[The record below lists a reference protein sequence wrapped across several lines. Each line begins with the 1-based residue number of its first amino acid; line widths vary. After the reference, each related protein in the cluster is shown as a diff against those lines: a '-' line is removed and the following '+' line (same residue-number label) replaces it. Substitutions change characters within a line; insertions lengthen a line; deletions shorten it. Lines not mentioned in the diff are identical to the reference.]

1 MKLIENKKNVKKF
14 FLYNGEEVYA
24 YNDKLIIG
32 NKILP
37 SKEKD
42 CYDCKNGV
50 LYQFI
55 NKGSFEYTLL
65 RYDSNSFA
73 EDKFRYEDKE
83 YFSPQ
88 QYCSY
93 ESEEIDDEK
102 VNVKISFW
110 DKGKEILFQF
120 ISNEEYEICIYD
132 FINEVLVLKSS
143 YSHNSILFYTKTG
156 ERLWE
161 YKVEEG
167 REIHESGVMV
177 VDDIVVIPS
186 KEKGQAVLVEGYN
199 LLTGEKVWEV
209 DDKDCCNYCY
219 SIDQNKML
227 YSLASFYCKDHTV
240 ELRLTQINP
249 FTGEAEMSVLKE
261 GDYWGQIRSLNE
273 TIYGNK
279 LFYVNLNKA
288 EGFSL
293 GVVDLDSKELIEDMP
308 LESDGFHV
316 EKPIVTDD
324 KIYVLILHDDKGLN
338 ELRIYE
344 NEFK

>member
-1 MKLIENKKNVKKF
+1 MKLQEVKKGIVNF
-14 FLYNGEEVYA
+14 ILYKGEEVFVYK
-24 YNDKLIIG
+24 DKIVVG
-32 NKILP
+32 
-37 SKEKD
+37 
-42 CYDCKNGV
+42 CKTLSANTEENYRCVQDV
-50 LYQFI
+50 LYKQTDDENDIDVLSRFD
-55 NKGSFEYTLL
+55 GDSFVEE
-65 RYDSNSFA
+65 S
-73 EDKFRYEDKE
+73 FRYEFKK
-83 YFSPQ
+83 YINSRKSF
-88 QYCSY
+88 SY
-93 ESEEIDDEK
+93 EFEK
-102 VNVKISFW
+102 GVVRVSSKTDGVESLFEFEAKKRYKVLELDNSS
-110 DKGKEILFQF
+110 EILVL
-120 ISNEEYEICIYD
+120 CIGG
-132 FINEVLVLKSS
+132 IAKEL
-143 YSHNSILFYTKTG
+143 LFYTKTG

-279 LFYVNLNKA
+279 LFYVNQIKK
-288 EGFSL
+288 EGF
-293 GVVDLDSKELIEDMP
+293 EIET
-308 LESDGFHV
+308 LFFYFVISN
-316 EKPIVTDD
+316 K
-324 KIYVLILHDDKGLN
+324 
-338 ELRIYE
+338 
-344 NEFK
+344 

>member
-1 MKLIENKKNVKKF
+1 MRLLENKKGVVDF
-14 FLYNGEEVYA
+14 ILYKNEEVLV
-24 YNDKLIIG
+24 YNDKIKIG
-32 NKILP
+32 DKMLSIDDEAYFDCVKDVLYKQINDKDDIAIL
-37 SKEKD
+37 SH
-42 CYDCKNGV
+42 YDGNAFVEEEFMYEFKQYFNSQRRISYEFKNGV
-50 LYQFI
+50 GLFSYISNGEDFVFEFATKRRYNVLGLD
-55 NKGSFEYTLL
+55 NKDEILL
-65 RYDSNSFA
+65 L
-73 EDKFRYEDKE
+73 
-83 YFSPQ
+83 
-88 QYCSY
+88 CH
-93 ESEEIDDEK
+93 
-102 VNVKISFW
+102 VV
-110 DKGKEILFQF
+110 GKEL
-120 ISNEEYEICIYD
+120 
-132 FINEVLVLKSS
+132 
-143 YSHNSILFYTKTG
+143 LFYTKTG

-186 KEKGQAVLVEGYN
+186 KENGQAVLVEGYN

-219 SIDQNKML
+219 SIGQNKML

-249 FTGEAEMSVLKE
+249 FTGEAEMSVIKE
-261 GDYWGQIRSLNE
+261 GDHWGYVRSLNE

-293 GVVDLDSKELIEDMP
+293 GVVDLDTKELIEDMP

-324 KIYVLILHDDKGLN
+324 KIYVLILHDDKSLN

>member
-1 MKLIENKKNVKKF
+1 MKLIENKKEVKKF

-83 YFSPQ
+83 YFSLQ

-102 VNVKISFW
+102 VNLKISFW

-143 YSHNSILFYTKTG
+143 YSHNSLLFYTKTG

-177 VDDIVVIPS
+177 VDDIVVIPCTEDDAPIS
-186 KEKGQAVLVEGYN
+186 VEGYN
-199 LLTGEKVWEV
+199 LITGEKLWEV
-209 DDKDCCNYCY
+209 DDEDYCNYCY
-219 SIDQNKML
+219 VIGPNKML
-227 YSLASFYCKDHTV
+227 YALSSYYCDGGSV
-240 ELRLTQINP
+240 ELHLCELNP
-249 FTGEAEMSVLKE
+249 FTGETNKKELKE
-261 GDYWGQIRSLNE
+261 GRHWDDIHPAD
-273 TIYGNK
+273 TVIYGNK
-279 LFYVNLNKA
+279 LFYVNQIKK
-288 EGFSL
+288 EGCSV
-293 GVVDLDSKELIEDMP
+293 GVVDLETKELIDDTP
-308 LESDGFHV
+308 LESQGNTV

-324 KIYVLILHDDKGLN
+324 KIYVRVRELN

>member
-1 MKLIENKKNVKKF
+1 MKLLENIKEIVNF
-14 FLYNGEEVYA
+14 ILYKEEEVLVYK
-24 YNDKLIIG
+24 DKIVVG
-32 NKILP
+32 SKALP
-37 SKEKD
+37 ANTEENYRCVQD
-42 CYDCKNGV
+42 V
-50 LYQFI
+50 LYKQTDDE
-55 NKGSFEYTLL
+55 NDVDVLS
-65 RYDSNSFA
+65 RYDGNAFV
-73 EDKFRYEDKE
+73 EEFFRYEFKK
-83 YFSPQ
+83 YINSRMNF
-88 QYCSY
+88 SY
-93 ESEEIDDEK
+93 EFEK
-102 VNVKISFW
+102 GVVRVSSKTDGVESLFEFEAKKRYKVLPLYNNS
-110 DKGKEILFQF
+110 EIL
-120 ISNEEYEICIYD
+120 ILCIGG
-132 FINEVLVLKSS
+132 IAKEL
-143 YSHNSILFYTKTG
+143 LFYTKTG

-177 VDDIVVIPS
+177 VDDIVVIPL
-186 KEKGQAVLVEGYN
+186 KENGHAVLVEGYN
-199 LLTGEKVWEV
+199 LLTGEKLWEV

>member
-1 MKLIENKKNVKKF
+1 M
-14 FLYNGEEVYA
+14 
-24 YNDKLIIG
+24 
-32 NKILP
+32 
-37 SKEKD
+37 
-42 CYDCKNGV
+42 
-50 LYQFI
+50 
-55 NKGSFEYTLL
+55 
-65 RYDSNSFA
+65 
-73 EDKFRYEDKE
+73 
-83 YFSPQ
+83 
-88 QYCSY
+88 
-93 ESEEIDDEK
+93 
-102 VNVKISFW
+102 
-110 DKGKEILFQF
+110 
-120 ISNEEYEICIYD
+120 
-132 FINEVLVLKSS
+132 
-143 YSHNSILFYTKTG
+143 
-156 ERLWE
+156 
-161 YKVEEG
+161 EEG

-186 KEKGQAVLVEGYN
+186 KEKGQAVLVEGYK

-219 SIDQNKML
+219 SIGQNKML

>member
-1 MKLIENKKNVKKF
+1 MKLIENKNNTKSF
-14 FLYNGEEVYA
+14 FLYKGEEVFVFEDEIKIGGNTLPAKKQDVYQIE
-24 YNDKLIIG
+24 NDVLFK
-32 NKILP
+32 
-37 SKEKD
+37 KEK
-42 CYDCKNGV
+42 C
-50 LYQFI
+50 
-55 NKGSFEYTLL
+55 KGSVFPSYFRFDGYKFEPE
-65 RYDSNSFA
+65 N
-73 EDKFRYEDKE
+73 FRYKLKE
-83 YFSPQ
+83 YFNFHWK
-88 QYCSY
+88 CSY
-93 ESEEIDDEK
+93 EFSNGFSRISLSNDEDESVFEFPSDAK
-102 VNVKISFW
+102 YKPIYFDN
-110 DKGKEILFQF
+110 KEILLL
-120 ISNEEYEICIYD
+120 CH
-132 FINEVLVLKSS
+132 VVGKSL
-143 YSHNSILFYTKTG
+143 LFYPKTG

-186 KEKGQAVLVEGYN
+186 KENGQAVLVEGYN
-199 LLTGEKVWEV
+199 LLTGEKLWEV

-219 SIDQNKML
+219 SIDRNKML

>member
-1 MKLIENKKNVKKF
+1 MNILENKKGVTGF
-14 FLYNGEEVYA
+14 FLYE
-24 YNDKLIIG
+24 
-32 NKILP
+32 
-37 SKEKD
+37 
-42 CYDCKNGV
+42 
-50 LYQFI
+50 
-55 NKGSFEYTLL
+55 
-65 RYDSNSFA
+65 
-73 EDKFRYEDKE
+73 
-83 YFSPQ
+83 
-88 QYCSY
+88 
-93 ESEEIDDEK
+93 
-102 VNVKISFW
+102 
-110 DKGKEILFQF
+110 GK
-120 ISNEEYEICIYD
+120 
-132 FINEVLVLKSS
+132 EVLVYKDKMEFGNEKFPLKERENFECENGTLYKIVFDEDYINYNLFRFDGNSTSEDDNFRYRFKTFINSHKSVS
-143 YSHNSILFYTKTG
+143 YEFKGGIERVSLVNYGNESIFDFASEKKYVVLNIDTQREILLLCSKIKGLLFYTKTG

-186 KEKGQAVLVEGYN
+186 KEKGQAVLVEGYK

-219 SIDQNKML
+219 SIGQNKML

-249 FTGEAEMSVLKE
+249 FTGEAEMYVIKE
-261 GDYWGQIRSLNE
+261 GDHWGYVRSLNE

-293 GVVDLDSKELIEDMP
+293 GVVDLDSKELIEDMS

-324 KIYVLILHDDKGLN
+324 KIYVLILHDDKSLN